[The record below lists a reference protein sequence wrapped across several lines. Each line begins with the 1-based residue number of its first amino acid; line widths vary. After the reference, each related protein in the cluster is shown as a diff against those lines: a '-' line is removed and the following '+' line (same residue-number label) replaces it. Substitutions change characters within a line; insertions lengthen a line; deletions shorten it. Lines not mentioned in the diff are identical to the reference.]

1 MIAVGAY
8 VRQCIWKPTVRR
20 GRAICEFGRP
30 SYKPL
35 PPIVGAKVFDSTK
48 RTAPA
53 YSFGRKTGSRR
64 TGFDD
69 GPAKFD
75 VSGMSNRGFYKKVG
89 IAMKSRRVELKP
101 FPNPGVGNYVV
112 DRGFAVT
119 TKTIPRYSF
128 GKKPQQLKPFMT
140 PAPNVYNL
148 PPVVG
153 TAKEGNKK
161 AAPAFT
167 MLGREKPRKLT
178 CFIYPGP
185 GDYEDKSVCKRKC
198 PPKYTMRPQTKVLDD
213 SINKPSPNAHYAELN
228 GYKVKLLKA
237 ENCAGDDA
245 VIKIGENFNI
255 KLNKKCELIP
265 KGCVTYKA
273 FNSALARY
281 KVKKD
286 GVLVKD
292 DMTDLCSKVLEA
304 TAEYKKMLNVY
315 GAPNKCPV
323 EEETICNEDKKL
335 NLSKY
340 KSLLNIARGR
350 VSINSTVEHDTG
362 KSCLHL
368 DMEFTKK

>member
-213 SINKPSPNAHYAELN
+213 SINKPSPNAHYAELYHKHKSVPAPSFSIHHSPCL
-228 GYKVKLLKA
+228 GIRKA
-237 ENCAGDDA
+237 YPMPDRKNL
-245 VIKIGENFNI
+245 IKCN
-255 KLNKKCELIP
+255 
-265 KGCVTYKA
+265 
-273 FNSALARY
+273 
-281 KVKKD
+281 
-286 GVLVKD
+286 
-292 DMTDLCSKVLEA
+292 MLE
-304 TAEYKKMLNVY
+304 
-315 GAPNKCPV
+315 
-323 EEETICNEDKKL
+323 
-335 NLSKY
+335 
-340 KSLLNIARGR
+340 
-350 VSINSTVEHDTG
+350 
-362 KSCLHL
+362 
-368 DMEFTKK
+368 